1 MFLKKHIVQSS
12 NVIADGA
19 SIEHFWLSFFGPPGF
34 KQKCQRLSPIHSKLE
49 MLMYTFQDLN
59 KTVEFLS
66 AKYDNLLLQ
75 FRSIN
80 DKIQRCNQDIASI
93 KKYLNDVNTCAVN
106 AI

>member
-1 MFLKKHIVQSS
+1 MSTTIEVKTSS
-12 NVIADGA
+12 IKEELA
-19 SIEHFWLSFFGPPGF
+19 
-34 KQKCQRLSPIHSKLE
+34 PIHSKLE
-49 MLMYTFQDLN
+49 MKMYTFQYLN

-66 AKYDNLLLQ
+66 AKYDHLLLQ